1 MKILGI
7 VVANTEV
14 FSKLILAE
22 ITVKKKVLISC
33 KAAEI
38 PSQKLFRKQT
48 LMAPCL
54 PRI

>member
-22 ITVKKKVLISC
+22 ITVKKSANL
-33 KAAEI
+33 
-38 PSQKLFRKQT
+38 L
-48 LMAPCL
+48 
-54 PRI
+54 

>member
-7 VVANTEV
+7 VVANTSV
-14 FSKLILAE
+14 FKTHTSRNYS
-22 ITVKKKVLISC
+22 KKKVLISC

>member
-22 ITVKKKVLISC
+22 ITVKKKRANL
-33 KAAEI
+33 
-38 PSQKLFRKQT
+38 L
-48 LMAPCL
+48 
-54 PRI
+54 